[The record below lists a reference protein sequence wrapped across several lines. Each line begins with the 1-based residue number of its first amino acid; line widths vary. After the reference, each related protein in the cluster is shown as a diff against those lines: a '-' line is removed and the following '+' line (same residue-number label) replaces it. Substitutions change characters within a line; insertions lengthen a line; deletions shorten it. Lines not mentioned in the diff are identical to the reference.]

1 MQTEVIA
8 WALEARQGSVR
19 NTAPCNEMSTASVRY
34 DALENEVQNA
44 NNQLMSS
51 QSRYQTVLHE
61 ANSQTQR
68 TAMLAEENNQLIE
81 GLEDSLHFHQSRT
94 NELAE
99 RYEHQL
105 RDASIRV
112 QQANLKANASILIG
126 SPVPTLPSTIAQ
138 IEQEANLHR
147 SEYQSRL
154 QADRQSCPSFFHSK
168 VRCRDCNQRQY
179 ETNTSTIFIPRT

>member
-1 MQTEVIA
+1 MHNVAVWEASQRSLHEANSQQLQLPLNHEHALCAQHAENIPVLQTEVIA

-19 NTAPCNEMSTASVRY
+19 NTVLCNEMSTASVRY

-81 GLEDSLHFHQSRT
+81 RLEHSSHFHQSRMT
-94 NELAE
+94 DLAE

-105 RDASIRV
+105 RDAAIRV
-112 QQANLKANASILIG
+112 QQTNLEANASILIG
-126 SPVPTLPSTIAQ
+126 SPVPT
-138 IEQEANLHR
+138 
-147 SEYQSRL
+147 
-154 QADRQSCPSFFHSK
+154 HS
-168 VRCRDCNQRQY
+168 
-179 ETNTSTIFIPRT
+179 